1 MSILVVENLSHS
13 FGGRV
18 IFEDVSFRLNRG
30 EHVGLVG
37 ANGEGKS
44 TFMNILTKK
53 LEPEEGK
60 VLWNKRVN
68 VGYLDQHTVLDPAKT
83 IRDVLK
89 SAYDELYDIEQSIT
103 DDYMKMADMDE
114 KEMNVLLED
123 IGERQS
129 YLDQHD
135 FYLIDSKIDEIS
147 RAFSI
152 DALGLDTNVSNLSG
166 GQRTRILMAKLLLQ
180 KPDILLL
187 DEPTNYLDVEHIEW
201 LKNYLINYENA
212 FILIS
217 HDVPFLN
224 TCINVV
230 YHVDAPSI
238 TRYTG
243 NYDNFVSVYETFPA
257 NSEIIARPFGFL
269 ASKSSSTRGRPC
281 VISPPAIPPV
291 WNVRIVS
298 CVPGSPIDCA
308 AIIPTDSPID
318 TKSLLASPIP

>member
-89 SAYDELYDIEQSIT
+89 SAYNELYDIEQSIT

-114 KEMNVLLED
+114 KEINALLED

-217 HDVPFLN
+217 HDIPF
-224 TCINVV
+224 
-230 YHVDAPSI
+230 
-238 TRYTG
+238 
-243 NYDNFVSVYETFPA
+243 F
-257 NSEIIARPFGFL
+257 
-269 ASKSSSTRGRPC
+269 K
-281 VISPPAIPPV
+281 
-291 WNVRIVS
+291 
-298 CVPGSPIDCA
+298 
-308 AIIPTDSPID
+308 
-318 TKSLLASPIP
+318 

>member
-53 LEPEEGK
+53 LEAEEGK

-68 VGYLDQHTVLDPAKT
+68 VGYLDQHTVLDPEKT

-103 DDYMKMADMDE
+103 DDYMKMTDMDE
-114 KEMNVLLED
+114 KETNALLED

-135 FYLIDSKIDEIS
+135 FYLIDSKID
-147 RAFSI
+147 
-152 DALGLDTNVSNLSG
+152 
-166 GQRTRILMAKLLLQ
+166 
-180 KPDILLL
+180 
-187 DEPTNYLDVEHIEW
+187 
-201 LKNYLINYENA
+201 
-212 FILIS
+212 
-217 HDVPFLN
+217 
-224 TCINVV
+224 
-230 YHVDAPSI
+230 
-238 TRYTG
+238 
-243 NYDNFVSVYETFPA
+243 
-257 NSEIIARPFGFL
+257 
-269 ASKSSSTRGRPC
+269 
-281 VISPPAIPPV
+281 
-291 WNVRIVS
+291 
-298 CVPGSPIDCA
+298 
-308 AIIPTDSPID
+308 
-318 TKSLLASPIP
+318 

>member
-243 NYDNFVSVYETFPA
+243 NYDNFVSVYETKKKQLEAAYNRQQAEIEKMEDFIARNKARVATRGMA
-257 NSEIIARPFGFL
+257 NSRMKQLNKME
-269 ASKSSSTRGRPC
+269 
-281 VISPPAIPPV
+281 
-291 WNVRIVS
+291 RIELKKENRLIYNRV
-298 CVPGSPIDCA
+298 VAD
-308 AIIPTDSPID
+308 
-318 TKSLLASPIP
+318 